1 MAEVL
6 LIPFVK
12 MSKYP
17 SVAMIF
23 THHYHYAKASII
35 SLRNPVNA
43 FWSECVDKL
52 NQETHQLGTAVLLV
66 RFFEEFLQELVFPFR
81 SVLTFRWEMGDN
93 DAFD

>member
-6 LIPFVK
+6 QLPFVK

-23 THHYHYAKASII
+23 THHYHYTKASII

-43 FWSECVDKL
+43 FWSECADKIY
-52 NQETHQLGTAVLLV
+52 QPGADVLLV
-66 RFFEEFLQELVFPFR
+66 IFFEEFLQDLVFPFR
-81 SVLTFRWEMGDN
+81 SVLTFRWGN
-93 DAFD
+93 GG